1 MLKLQLKQLKP
12 FPNVTNVNLYRFYL
26 CIRNEH
32 IQ

>member
-12 FPNVTNVNLYRFYL
+12 FLNVTNFSRHR
-26 CIRNEH
+26 IRNEH